1 MPPQVFTSPVVRMV
15 TKRCTT
21 CGRETSDYVAF
32 KCPVCEEEI
41 VRCATCRAKGNPWTC
56 PTCGYTDG

>member
-1 MPPQVFTSPVVRMV
+1 MT
-15 TKRCTT
+15 TKRCVT

-41 VRCATCRAKGNPWTC
+41 VRCATCRSRGNPWTC